1 MTPDHESPQVRVPEL
16 QRKTGVFY
24 AVTDDGIELPVIDV
38 THPGFAID
46 ESDPRVDQLFEEQR
60 RRQSE
65 WDRRP
70 VWLRRLMF
78 WYARRNS
85 VLLEALASEDST
97 FLSAMATY
105 LMKLGP
111 EHLGRAYT
119 RRFDH
124 RIAGT
129 GSILDVRLRL
139 QRVAQSIADSLR
151 PALAARA
158 EAPVHLVN
166 IAGGPAVD
174 SVNAVLLLAKATPQ
188 LLAGR
193 SIRIHVLDANDAGPH
208 FGARALQ
215 ALRGATGPLAAI
227 DCRFE
232 YRRYDWNEPAGLRDL
247 LCSFEPNAVAA
258 GSSEGGLFQYGT
270 DEAIVANL
278 AVLRAET
285 PMDFQ
290 FSGSVSPD
298 TAESK
303 AGQQMIRIKLRHL
316 APEAF
321 AALAGRAGWRVEGRT
336 VGFRTDCVR
345 LAKA

>member
-1 MTPDHESPQVRVPEL
+1 MIPDVESPQVRVPEL
-16 QRKTGVFY
+16 QRKAGVFY
-24 AVTDDGIELPVIDV
+24 AVSDDGIELPVIDV

-46 ESDPRVDQLFEEQR
+46 ESDPRVRQLFEEQR
-60 RRQSE
+60 RRQDE

-70 VWLRRLMF
+70 FWLRRIMF

-111 EHLGRAYT
+111 EHLGSAYT

-139 QRVAQSIADSLR
+139 QRMAHLLAESLG
-151 PALAARA
+151 PVLAARA
-158 EAPVHLVN
+158 AAPVHFVN
-166 IAGGPAVD
+166 IAGGPAID
-174 SVNAVLLLAKATPQ
+174 SINAVILLAKTAPR

-193 SIRIHVLDANDAGPH
+193 SVRIHVLDANEAGPH
-208 FGARALQ
+208 FGARALG
-215 ALRGATGPLAAI
+215 ALRGAEGPLAGV
-227 DCRFE
+227 DCRLE
-232 YRRYDWNEPAGLRDL
+232 YRRYDWNDPAALREL
-247 LCSFEPNAVAA
+247 LRSFEPNAVAV
-258 GSSEGGLFQYGT
+258 GSSEGGLFQYGS

-278 AVLRAET
+278 AVLREAT
-285 PMDFQ
+285 PPDFQ

-298 TAESK
+298 TVESK
-303 AGQQMIRIKLRHL
+303 AGHQMIRIRLRHF
-316 APEAF
+316 APETF
-321 AALAGRAGWRVEGRT
+321 AALVGRAGWRVERKLE
-336 VGFRTDCVR
+336 GFRTDCVR
-345 LAKA
+345 LAKN